1 MLGSSSGGGVRARA
15 RVLETLV
22 LDEAFQSS
30 KSKLM
35 GNESAGQASQ
45 VLAFNLGSCFFVDP
59 KLLSLSL
66 KLLPRD
72 TALLVAK

>member
-1 MLGSSSGGGVRARA
+1 MKWWRRQSESEGPGNY
-15 RVLETLV
+15 LV

-35 GNESAGQASQ
+35 GKDESAGQASQ
-45 VLAFNLGSCFFVDP
+45 VLAFNLGSCFFVDT

-66 KLLPRD
+66 KLLFQRHF
-72 TALLVAK
+72 LLVAK